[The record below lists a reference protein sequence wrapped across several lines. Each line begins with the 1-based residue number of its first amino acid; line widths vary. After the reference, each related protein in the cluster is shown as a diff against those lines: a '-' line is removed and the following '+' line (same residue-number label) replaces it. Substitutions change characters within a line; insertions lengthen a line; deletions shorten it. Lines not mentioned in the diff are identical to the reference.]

1 MWYVG
6 VALVK
11 YNQVQN
17 LILEAIAMKG
27 QEVSMTNAITQSI
40 LQINRSDWK
49 LSQTYQSML
58 IA

>member
-49 LSQTYQSML
+49 LSQT
-58 IA
+58 